1 MPQRGRQGYP
11 KVTPHGKDD
20 HSGGKKQRKMEG
32 DMYLSYEV
40 LKFDKILWSS
50 LYGEHKRLH
59 AH

>member
-40 LKFDKILWSS
+40 LKFDKIL
-50 LYGEHKRLH
+50 
-59 AH
+59 